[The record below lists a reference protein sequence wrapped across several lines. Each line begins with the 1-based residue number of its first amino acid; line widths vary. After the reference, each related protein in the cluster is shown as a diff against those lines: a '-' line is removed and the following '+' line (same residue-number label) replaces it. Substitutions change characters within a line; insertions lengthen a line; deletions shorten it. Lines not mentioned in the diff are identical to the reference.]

1 MDENL
6 SPLRF
11 GDLNSDRIYCM
22 RENGTRGGKIICD
35 YLSIDLNVLF
45 FNSCFF
51 FFYYNVNDTR
61 ANNDVFLI
69 CLLKI
74 YNCKFA
80 IIYILNLAVFNIL
93 VILITLL

>member
-1 MDENL
+1 MSRKKKKKRKKCPDAFCPMDENL

-22 RENGTRGGKIICD
+22 RENGMRGGKIICD

-51 FFYYNVNDTR
+51 FF
-61 ANNDVFLI
+61 
-69 CLLKI
+69 
-74 YNCKFA
+74 
-80 IIYILNLAVFNIL
+80 IIMLTIL
-93 VILITLL
+93 VRIMMFF